1 MKTKAVFVNEKFLL
15 AAILAVSVFLRLL
28 PFGNTLL
35 YFDSYHHLS
44 TLREFLKDPSVPMF
58 SSLSKPP
65 EGAWITEPFG
75 FFLLPI
81 ILSPIIGPFQAVGI
95 ATVIFGF
102 LMVLAAFLLSKELFG
117 AKAGLLTAFI
127 VGVLPAT
134 VSRSLW
140 GDFRGDSMAA
150 AFWLLSFYFLFRGHR
165 EKNSL
170 YLIISGI
177 LISLSSL
184 FWLGGFFGVVLF
196 FSYFFVI
203 FLKNF
208 YRGEKSQIYLPM
220 FLPVIILPYIF
231 RLFTMV
237 PDPFLW
243 FLSGW
248 LPLPVFMFAGLV
260 ALKFLLDFALVRI
273 KAKKKAR
280 IIIVSAMLVLSA
292 ASVFLLNPMPPD
304 QEMIA
309 ELHRPDFNFYWLNYT
324 IIMLGA
330 ALPLGILGIWYMRK
344 PEEKNMF
351 ILLFILIGLFA
362 FANGRR
368 FIFLL
373 SIPISI
379 SAAIPA
385 SAYISRSKRY
395 AFGRLK
401 VPTAIPFAAT
411 LILLGYLLISGYQFS
426 SGSFP
431 RPGEDMVDAMMWLK
445 ENTPED
451 AIIMTYWDRGGF
463 VQGLAERK
471 SWVDGTEGQN
481 SYRIEDMADF
491 YLSENSTPV
500 IDNADY
506 MVLDLYDVMEKNK
519 WRAVLVKGGWS
530 FENSEF
536 TILENMGGFY
546 ASDDLSLRTVQL
558 GNDIH
563 CILDTGK
570 ERLFARITSIEVSS
584 VNRTHYITRRLNV
597 KSINVSGE
605 MIEVGNFGA
614 LLFSNHAVL
623 VQPGILDTM
632 YVKLNVLPQPVKRME
647 MVYSNGYVKIYKIT
661 K

>member
-1 MKTKAVFVNEKFLL
+1 
-15 AAILAVSVFLRLL
+15 
-28 PFGNTLL
+28 
-35 YFDSYHHLS
+35 
-44 TLREFLKDPSVPMF
+44 
-58 SSLSKPP
+58 
-65 EGAWITEPFG
+65 
-75 FFLLPI
+75 
-81 ILSPIIGPFQAVGI
+81 
-95 ATVIFGF
+95 
-102 LMVLAAFLLSKELFG
+102 
-117 AKAGLLTAFI
+117 
-127 VGVLPAT
+127 
-134 VSRSLW
+134 
-140 GDFRGDSMAA
+140 
-150 AFWLLSFYFLFRGHR
+150 
-165 EKNSL
+165 
-170 YLIISGI
+170 
-177 LISLSSL
+177 
-184 FWLGGFFGVVLF
+184 
-196 FSYFFVI
+196 
-203 FLKNF
+203 
-208 YRGEKSQIYLPM
+208 
-220 FLPVIILPYIF
+220 
-231 RLFTMV
+231 
-237 PDPFLW
+237 
-243 FLSGW
+243 
-248 LPLPVFMFAGLV
+248 
-260 ALKFLLDFALVRI
+260 
-273 KAKKKAR
+273 
-280 IIIVSAMLVLSA
+280 
-292 ASVFLLNPMPPD
+292 
-304 QEMIA
+304 
-309 ELHRPDFNFYWLNYT
+309 
-324 IIMLGA
+324 
-330 ALPLGILGIWYMRK
+330 
-344 PEEKNMF
+344 
-351 ILLFILIGLFA
+351 
-362 FANGRR
+362 
-368 FIFLL
+368 
-373 SIPISI
+373 
-379 SAAIPA
+379 
-385 SAYISRSKRY
+385 
-395 AFGRLK
+395 
-401 VPTAIPFAAT
+401 
-411 LILLGYLLISGYQFS
+411 
-426 SGSFP
+426 
-431 RPGEDMVDAMMWLK
+431 MMWLK